1 MIAAKIEINEALS
14 QVPKNAAGFL
24 KDFNA
29 LRKDTSALLKYLKQL
44 PLNTVESWY
53 RNSEVEYDMLSGI
66 ISIAKKS
73 GETDLEWFGELLI
86 QLSKAKNFDMTRMFL
101 EDVDLKAIESICEKI
116 LSAEIK
122 DLISRSYLQ

>member
-1 MIAAKIEINEALS
+1 
-14 QVPKNAAGFL
+14 
-24 KDFNA
+24 
-29 LRKDTSALLKYLKQL
+29 
-44 PLNTVESWY
+44 
-53 RNSEVEYDMLSGI
+53 MLSGI

>member
-1 MIAAKIEINEALS
+1 
-14 QVPKNAAGFL
+14 
-24 KDFNA
+24 
-29 LRKDTSALLKYLKQL
+29 
-44 PLNTVESWY
+44 
-53 RNSEVEYDMLSGI
+53 MLSGI
-66 ISIAKKS
+66 ISITKKS